1 MSSSTFYNATNLVG
15 VGSVA
20 VGGFIPIAGGPTLGV
35 IGNVY
40 ASTGFW
46 GAGNNISNVQ
56 ISTSFSG
63 LNPGG
68 VIYAQTVNQILSSA
82 AGSSGQFLVSGGS
95 GAPTFKYI
103 AASDLPVSGVSA
115 GTSGSGTLIP
125 VITYDTYGRLT
136 SVSTSAVSVN
146 PITGGTTY
154 APIVAT
160 GATTL
165 ASLSSAGSVGQPL
178 LSGGAGA
185 NPSYGTLG
193 VAYGGSGATSF
204 TAYGVIT
211 GGTTS
216 TSAQQSVTPGNAGQ
230 VLVSGGL
237 SALPTWASSLSS
249 LSSLSATNL
258 YGTLAG
264 SNAISGSSVS
274 AGSGTISTSGT
285 ISGGT
290 ITGTTLYG
298 TLAGSNAISGSS
310 VSAGSGT
317 ISTSGT
323 ISGGTITASAS
334 LYGTLSGSNV
344 ANVSTLNV
352 SSVSSPVMNMTA
364 TAVGI
369 GTTNPTAPLVVSG
382 GTSSSNTIII
392 IDNST
397 NAGTGQGVQLAFQ
410 NNSGGVKP
418 MGNMSVVRH
427 NNAGNYSSDFV
438 FSPSNDIAAT
448 ERVRILGDSGNVGI
462 GVANPTSLLQLAPGG
477 TANLVAFYTQYNTDA
492 NFAAVSAYNL
502 ANGTVTGPSG
512 GDYTFTVGST
522 SPGSLQ
528 IHATGTTIIGGATY
542 KVVLVLKTGAAPGTI
557 NLITGPSN
565 TVLYTLP
572 TLSATTQSISAT
584 VTVPAGDTY
593 MYLSVNGTSKNII
606 YSSTGSISATRL
618 DNVHNGRVG
627 IGTTNP
633 TATLDVRGQVRAQVA
648 APSYILSDGTYTA
661 QFGLATGIN
670 NYGIG
675 AQPGDAIIRTGQPYN
690 SNIFITGS
698 SSFATQF
705 VVQGST
711 GNVGIGTTNPGSTLT
726 VNGSLSKS
734 SGTFDIP
741 HPILPEPNRLVHSFL
756 EGPRC
761 DLIYRGSVKL
771 ENGSASVNIDS
782 DCTSNASHAMTQGT
796 FVSLCTSPVY
806 YLQND
811 GSFDRVRGTINGN
824 ILTIIC
830 ENNTSSDLI
839 NWMVVAERKDDF
851 IKQWNRTDS
860 DGHLI
865 PEY

>member
-1 MSSSTFYNATNLVG
+1 
-15 VGSVA
+15 
-20 VGGFIPIAGGPTLGV
+20 
-35 IGNVY
+35 
-40 ASTGFW
+40 
-46 GAGNNISNVQ
+46 
-56 ISTSFSG
+56 
-63 LNPGG
+63 
-68 VIYAQTVNQILSSA
+68 
-82 AGSSGQFLVSGGS
+82 
-95 GAPTFKYI
+95 
-103 AASDLPVSGVSA
+103 
-115 GTSGSGTLIP
+115 
-125 VITYDTYGRLT
+125 
-136 SVSTSAVSVN
+136 
-146 PITGGTTY
+146 
-154 APIVAT
+154 
-160 GATTL
+160 
-165 ASLSSAGSVGQPL
+165 
-178 LSGGAGA
+178 
-185 NPSYGTLG
+185 
-193 VAYGGSGATSF
+193 
-204 TAYGVIT
+204 
-211 GGTTS
+211 
-216 TSAQQSVTPGNAGQ
+216 
-230 VLVSGGL
+230 
-237 SALPTWASSLSS
+237 
-249 LSSLSATNL
+249 
-258 YGTLAG
+258 
-264 SNAISGSSVS
+264 
-274 AGSGTISTSGT
+274 
-285 ISGGT
+285 
-290 ITGTTLYG
+290 
-298 TLAGSNAISGSS
+298 
-310 VSAGSGT
+310 
-317 ISTSGT
+317 
-323 ISGGTITASAS
+323 
-334 LYGTLSGSNV
+334 
-344 ANVSTLNV
+344 
-352 SSVSSPVMNMTA
+352 MNMTA

-633 TATLDVRGQVRAQVA
+633 
-648 APSYILSDGTYTA
+648 
-661 QFGLATGIN
+661 
-670 NYGIG
+670 
-675 AQPGDAIIRTGQPYN
+675 
-690 SNIFITGS
+690 
-698 SSFATQF
+698 
-705 VVQGST
+705 
-711 GNVGIGTTNPGSTLT
+711 GSTLT